1 MMETVIRV
9 TVVYLFLMLG
19 LRVLG
24 KREFGQLSPLELVS
38 LLLIP
43 ELVSNALQS
52 EDFSLVDALV
62 AVSTLLALTVLTSML
77 LHMNKTAQRVIDGEP
92 AVLVAHGQLA
102 VDAMNRERVTTDEIF
117 SEMHKSGLECLEQVA
132 WAILETEGTITIVP
146 ENPDDRDKRGQ
157 GRENAVSG

>member
-1 MMETVIRV
+1 METVIRV
-9 TVVYLFLMLG
+9 TVVYLFLMVG

-77 LHMNKTAQRVIDGEP
+77 LHMNKTAQKVIDGEP

-102 VDAMNRERVTTDEIF
+102 VDAMNRERVTPNEIF
-117 SEMHKSGLECLEQVA
+117 SEMHKSGLERLEQVA

-146 ENPDDRDKRGQ
+146 ENQADRDKRGQ

>member
-1 MMETVIRV
+1 METVIRV
-9 TVVYLFLMLG
+9 TVVYLFLMVG

-77 LHMNKTAQRVIDGEP
+77 LHMNKTAQKVIDGEP

-102 VDAMNRERVTTDEIF
+102 VDAMNRERVTPNEIF
-117 SEMHKSGLECLEQVA
+117 SEMHKSGLERLEQVA

-146 ENPDDRDKRGQ
+146 ENQVDRDKRGQ
-157 GRENAVSG
+157 GRENVISG

>member
-1 MMETVIRV
+1 METVIRV
-9 TVVYLFLMLG
+9 TVVYLFLMVG

-24 KREFGQLSPLELVS
+24 KREFGQMSPLELVS

-77 LHMNKTAQRVIDGEP
+77 LYMNKTAQKMIDGEP

-117 SEMHKSGLECLEQVA
+117 SEMHKSGLERLEQVA

-146 ENPDDRDKRGQ
+146 ENQVDRDKRGQ
-157 GRENAVSG
+157 GRENVISG

>member
-1 MMETVIRV
+1 METVIRV
-9 TVVYLFLMLG
+9 IVIYLFLMVG
-19 LRVLG
+19 LRILG

-43 ELVSNALQS
+43 ELVSSALQS

-77 LHMNKTAQRVIDGEP
+77 LHMSKTAQKVIDGEP
-92 AVLVAHGQLA
+92 IVLVRHGQFS
-102 VDAMNRERVTTDEIF
+102 VDAMNRERVTPHEIF
-117 SEMHKSGLECLEQVA
+117 SEMHKSGIEYLEQVA

-146 ENPDDRDKRGQ
+146 ENQADRDKRGQ
-157 GRENAVSG
+157 GRQHPSSG

>member
-1 MMETVIRV
+1 METVIRV
-9 TVVYLFLMLG
+9 TVVYLFLMVG

-117 SEMHKSGLECLEQVA
+117 SEMHKSGLERLEQVA

-146 ENPDDRDKRGQ
+146 ENQDDRDKRGQ
-157 GRENAVSG
+157 GREHAVSG